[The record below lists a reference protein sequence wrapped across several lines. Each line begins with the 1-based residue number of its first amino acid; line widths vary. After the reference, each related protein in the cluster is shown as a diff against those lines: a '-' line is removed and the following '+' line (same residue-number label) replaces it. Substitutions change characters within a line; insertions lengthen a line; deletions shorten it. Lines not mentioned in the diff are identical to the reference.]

1 MEQNENEISLS
12 IHKIYNSDGKN
23 KNEWQEFLFEI
34 NINKKKINKQIISRL
49 DQSFKDKTKVDLTSD
64 FIDFIIDY
72 GCDTVIDL
80 ISNEKFLANFI
91 SLIKKSSN
99 STIETQKK
107 VIFLIQKWALKFGNE
122 NNHSIFKSNY
132 DYLKSLN
139 IAFPNRNYIID
150 TYNKYISEK
159 EIQETMVLIKEI
171 IHQRNQYK
179 NAVKNFY
186 NSIQFE
192 NPFLEKQKEKVIEN
206 VRNFPC
212 IKNDKTPGQTDN
224 IDNNIGR
231 NSSLYISK
239 LIVQENIDNNIGKNS
254 IIFKETETDN
264 GLKNIDNN
272 TIIFS
277 KNEESKSIQSNITNK
292 GIDDDIDE
300 NNKNEIYCN
309 KESVKINNIIKK
321 NDDDS
326 INKKKE
332 INSTDISS
340 LYLIKDKINQENMT
354 KNNRS
359 IKENNSN
366 NDDSSNIN
374 ININKI
380 NSSENNN
387 DIKDFKFNDT
397 KNNINDSIISEKNYE
412 NCNNQI
418 NRNSFDSNAFL
429 KKLAKNITRVNN
441 MISPYNIYNSNN
453 HNLHQEIIDLIKKI
467 SLCDDLINK
476 FKSNINIVNG
486 LEKIKMDLIQTC
498 ARYECLISNKNIP
511 EFKSSFS
518 GNNNKYFFNKEL
530 IINYNNNNMNNNN

>member
-1 MEQNENEISLS
+1 MEQNESELTLS
-12 IHKIYNSDGKN
+12 IHKIYNSEGKN

-80 ISNEKFLANFI
+80 ISNEKFLGNFI

-107 VIFLIQKWALKFGNE
+107 VIFLIQKWALKFGND
-122 NNHSIFKSNY
+122 NNHSLFKSNY

-139 IAFPNRNYIID
+139 IAFPSRNYIIQ

-159 EIQETMVLIKEI
+159 EIKETMVLIKEI
-171 IHQRNQYK
+171 INQRNQYK

-206 VRNFPC
+206 VRNFPYN
-212 IKNDKTPGQTDN
+212 KNDKTPGQADN

-231 NSSLYISK
+231 NSSLYISQ
-239 LIVQENIDNNIGKNS
+239 LILQENIDNNIGKNS
-254 IIFKETETDN
+254 NIFKEN
-264 GLKNIDNN
+264 VNVLKNIDNN
-272 TIIFS
+272 TIVLS
-277 KNEESKSIQSNITNK
+277 KNEESKSIKSHITNK
-292 GIDDDIDE
+292 GIDDDLDE
-300 NNKNEIYCN
+300 NNKIEIYCN

-332 INSTDISS
+332 IYSTDISS

-359 IKENNSN
+359 IKENNSI

-374 ININKI
+374 ININKL
-380 NSSENNN
+380 NTSENNN
-387 DIKDFKFNDT
+387 DIKDFQSNDM
-397 KNNINDSIISEKNYE
+397 KNNINDSIISELNYE
-412 NCNNQI
+412 NCKNQI
-418 NRNSFDSNAFL
+418 NRNSFDLNAFL

-453 HNLHQEIIDLIKKI
+453 NINLHQEIIDLIKKI

-476 FKSNINIVNG
+476 FKSNINFVNG

-498 ARYECLISNKNIP
+498 ARYQCLISNKNIP
-511 EFKSSFS
+511 EFKSSFN

-530 IINYNNNNMNNNN
+530 IINFNSNNIDNNN

>member
-1 MEQNENEISLS
+1 MEQNESELTLS

-23 KNEWQEFLFEI
+23 KNEYQEFLFEI

-80 ISNEKFLANFI
+80 ISNEKFLGNFI

-107 VIFLIQKWALKFGNE
+107 VIFLIQKWALKFGND
-122 NNHSIFKSNY
+122 NNHSLFKSNY

-139 IAFPNRNYIID
+139 IAFPSRNYIIQ

-159 EIQETMVLIKEI
+159 EIKETMVLIKEI
-171 IHQRNQYK
+171 INQRNQYK

-206 VRNFPC
+206 VRNFPYN
-212 IKNDKTPGQTDN
+212 KNDKTPGQADN

-231 NSSLYISK
+231 NSSLYISQ
-239 LIVQENIDNNIGKNS
+239 LILQENIDNNIGKNS
-254 IIFKETETDN
+254 NIFKEN
-264 GLKNIDNN
+264 VNVLKNIDNN
-272 TIIFS
+272 TIVLS
-277 KNEESKSIQSNITNK
+277 KNEESKSIKSHITNK
-292 GIDDDIDE
+292 GIDDDLDE
-300 NNKNEIYCN
+300 NNKIEIYCN

-332 INSTDISS
+332 IYSTDISS

-359 IKENNSN
+359 IKENNSI

-374 ININKI
+374 ININKL
-380 NSSENNN
+380 NTSENNN
-387 DIKDFKFNDT
+387 DIKDFQSNDM
-397 KNNINDSIISEKNYE
+397 KNNINDSIISELNYE
-412 NCNNQI
+412 NCKNQI
-418 NRNSFDSNAFL
+418 NRNSFDLNAFL

-453 HNLHQEIIDLIKKI
+453 NINLHQEIIDLIKKI

-476 FKSNINIVNG
+476 FKSNINFVNG

-498 ARYECLISNKNIP
+498 ARYQCLISNKNIP
-511 EFKSSFS
+511 EFKSSFN

-530 IINYNNNNMNNNN
+530 IINFNSNNIDNNN